1 MGISIL
7 LIEDDLDLA
16 QSLIEH
22 LQLDGVVCDYASNGE
37 QGLMLAKEYEY
48 DVLVIDIMLPELDGY
63 GVCSTLRR
71 DGVDTPILML
81 TALDGIEDKIL
92 GFNAGT
98 DDYLAKPFFMEE
110 LMLRIK
116 ALAKRRSGQVQK
128 ITVGELSVDT
138 SCRKA
143 WRVGQRLDLT
153 PKEWNLLVCLVEE
166 SPKPVSREKLFRAVW
181 GEDVPDSNSLN
192 VYMHKLRQKVDK
204 GYAYKLIHTISGVG
218 FAVRGPD
225 DG

>member
-16 QSLIEH
+16 QSLIDH
-22 LQLDGVVCDYASNGE
+22 LQLDGIVCDYASNGE
-37 QGLMLAKEYEY
+37 QGLMLARENEY
-48 DVLVIDIMLPELDGY
+48 DVLVLDVMLPELDGY
-63 GVCSTLRR
+63 GVCSALRQ
-71 DGVDTPILML
+71 DGVDTPVLML
-81 TALDGIEDKIL
+81 TALDGIEDKVS

-128 ITVGELSVDT
+128 MTVGELSIDT
-138 SCRKA
+138 SVRKA
-143 WRVGQRLDLT
+143 WRDGQELELT
-153 PKEWNLLVCLVEE
+153 PKEWALLLCLVEE
-166 SPKPVSREKLFRAVW
+166 SPKPVSREKLIRVVW
-181 GEDVPDSNSLN
+181 GEDIPDSNSLN
-192 VYMHKLRQKVDK
+192 VYMHKLRQKLDK
-204 GYAYKLIHTISGVG
+204 GYAHKLIHTITGVG
-218 FAVRGPD
+218 FALREPG

>member
-16 QSLIEH
+16 QSLIDH
-22 LQLDGVVCDYASNGE
+22 LQLDGIVCDYASNGV
-37 QGLMLAKEYEY
+37 QGLMLARENEY
-48 DVLVIDIMLPELDGY
+48 DVLVLDVMLPELDGY
-63 GVCSTLRR
+63 GVCSALRQ
-71 DGVDTPILML
+71 DGVDTPVLML
-81 TALDGIEDKIL
+81 TALDGIEDKVS

-128 ITVGELSVDT
+128 MSVGELSIDT
-138 SCRKA
+138 SVRKA
-143 WRVGQRLDLT
+143 WRDGQELELT
-153 PKEWNLLVCLVEE
+153 PKEWALLLCLVEE
-166 SPKPVSREKLFRAVW
+166 SPKPVLREKLIRVVW
-181 GEDVPDSNSLN
+181 GEDIPDSNSLN
-192 VYMHKLRQKVDK
+192 VYMHKLRQKLDK
-204 GYAYKLIHTISGVG
+204 GYAHKLIHTITGVG
-218 FAVRGPD
+218 FALREPG

>member
-16 QSLIEH
+16 QSLIDH
-22 LQLDGVVCDYASNGE
+22 LQLDGIVCDYASNGE
-37 QGLMLAKEYEY
+37 QGLILARENEY
-48 DVLVIDIMLPELDGY
+48 DVLVLDVMLPELDGY
-63 GVCSTLRR
+63 GVCSALRQ
-71 DGVDTPILML
+71 DGVDTPVLML
-81 TALDGIEDKIL
+81 TALDGIEDKVS

-128 ITVGELSVDT
+128 MTVGELSIDT
-138 SCRKA
+138 SVRKA
-143 WRVGQRLDLT
+143 WRDGQELELT
-153 PKEWNLLVCLVEE
+153 PKEWALLLCLVEE
-166 SPKPVSREKLFRAVW
+166 SPKPVLREKLIRVVW
-181 GEDVPDSNSLN
+181 GEDIPDSNSLN
-192 VYMHKLRQKVDK
+192 VYMHKLRQKLDK
-204 GYAYKLIHTISGVG
+204 GYAHKLIHTITGVG
-218 FAVRGPD
+218 FALREPE